1 MKLTEEMD
9 VEDVPKTKGDDVL
22 VNKSLETGGIVGP
35 PEGNSKSFTSIGQS
49 GINGGNNETIING
62 NASPDSPSDVNAI
75 GFEVESYGESDIPMP
90 PTNCSDNKVV
100 ANISESNDCSK
111 VNNGTSS
118 NIEISSDIEK
128 FDNENSNAEAEITH
142 DSSHLSEE
150 FELRLSDDEDGND
163 EISHSRNALS
173 NNGEA
178 VTSTTGDS
186 TSKPRYF
193 GQISKEEAET
203 SESGSGD
210 SKEKGKCDL
219 EDTLENKIVREKTED
234 LCSGGRDTLENTG
247 DGLKIADSDKHPSSL
262 DEESMLLEGKD
273 SKSETFLPDRA
284 QEGVCEEVTSPG
296 TSLKEPLGLS
306 LEDKLEAEL
315 EAELAAEIIAAQK
328 QDEDAKDP
336 PCSSDKLP
344 NDSQSASASV
354 EDNVAVKSSSDDKDI
369 KVSTSPPLSDERK
382 VKVKQEVKREVEEK
396 HKVEQSDVE
405 IKQEVQDN
413 KTANTLP
420 GKAEKEVQIKEE
432 PDDTSDEKVQFND
445 WKETFEAHENFDLLK
460 EERQSD
466 ENLVRV
472 KDDKEISVGVAT
484 SKKEENDH
492 EEGDLDKSIRHCKE
506 DVSVESVTSKNGS
519 VAMTGTSAKE
529 VENVSDVPNITAD
542 CASLKSSNADVTSEI
557 SENSDVCGIKD
568 TAEEV
573 EALEDN
579 VPVPLAKD
587 GDKDDEPKTV
597 EQDLDREGIL
607 SVSNDLGCVSS
618 EGSQN
623 QESGDTGVNTSK
635 SEDEG
640 KRLEGRVVSEG
651 SPLRLLSDERSTEC
665 DKEGADDSE
674 KSPSNPQQISVPDVD
689 KEIEDKEDLPNPALH
704 AASEPDSPASG
715 NDYDFPIAASREESD
730 SSVSGDDCRGTIDDD
745 FNTNCEKSPAIV
757 SKTNTSADSVRVS
770 GADKVLNSQFTDSN
784 ISVSPTFCD
793 STAQDSFSADDTDS
807 QEYNMNSIAKGYNSD
822 LSSRKRPLSHSED
835 DSCDSYRSKK
845 FNQLSE
851 SNETSDA
858 SNSVSDIHHEGGHKR
873 PADTL
878 IDSESKKLRGSDDS
892 YSKKFSSFSNIS
904 GINKNSSDLSIGK
917 PVDLPF
923 LRSLHGKTLS
933 EMSRSDLEELV
944 LQKVCEAITERS
956 TVGELR
962 VRCLTLERRQEKE
975 NEKFNKLRK
984 QMTELSLVMKK
995 YMEQQKLNKP
1005 APPIKVTRS
1014 VGLQVFPCQGSHCHK
1029 APVIKYVQPTAAVNA
1044 TPTKPDTVPDPSS
1057 QKTPLKS
1064 PQPVGNVFTSSD
1076 PPALVPT
1083 GTQNACKV
1091 QTPTRPIASTPIRPA
1106 VTPQR
1111 VAVPPLCQIP
1121 GARPRLNIP
1130 SSVPSLSPQF
1140 IPIQPKQPTP
1150 NKPPTPQTSQSA
1162 VTTSLAVN
1170 DVEVIDIIDKGDQSK
1185 RTAEVQISP
1194 QQQQYQ
1200 QKQAQNAAAQSL
1212 AGNTGMTVQLIPS
1225 QTLSTSTYPQLVV
1238 PPQNVRPRMILTSA
1252 AQATA
1257 VRGSMKLLV
1266 KANNVLFPLQTHGTT
1281 VPNGVVQQVFTNAN
1295 ANNRTTTVA
1304 TVRPLQNTQVH
1315 PAPLP
1320 NLPSAQANNP
1330 AWKQVPPKPNLKI
1343 QHQNNGIVLSWNMA
1357 LSPIYAEIDSYQLFA
1372 YQEGSA
1378 PPSASLWKKVG
1389 DVKAL
1394 PLPMACTLTQFVEG
1408 HRYHFTVRAVDKH
1421 GRVGPFSQQGSI
1433 RLGN

>member
-203 SESGSGD
+203 SES
-210 SKEKGKCDL
+210 
-219 EDTLENKIVREKTED
+219 
-234 LCSGGRDTLENTG
+234 
-247 DGLKIADSDKHPSSL
+247 
-262 DEESMLLEGKD
+262 
-273 SKSETFLPDRA
+273 
-284 QEGVCEEVTSPG
+284 
-296 TSLKEPLGLS
+296 
-306 LEDKLEAEL
+306 
-315 EAELAAEIIAAQK
+315 
-328 QDEDAKDP
+328 
-336 PCSSDKLP
+336 
-344 NDSQSASASV
+344 
-354 EDNVAVKSSSDDKDI
+354 
-369 KVSTSPPLSDERK
+369 
-382 VKVKQEVKREVEEK
+382 
-396 HKVEQSDVE
+396 
-405 IKQEVQDN
+405 
-413 KTANTLP
+413 
-420 GKAEKEVQIKEE
+420 
-432 PDDTSDEKVQFND
+432 
-445 WKETFEAHENFDLLK
+445 
-460 EERQSD
+460 
-466 ENLVRV
+466 
-472 KDDKEISVGVAT
+472 
-484 SKKEENDH
+484 
-492 EEGDLDKSIRHCKE
+492 
-506 DVSVESVTSKNGS
+506 
-519 VAMTGTSAKE
+519 
-529 VENVSDVPNITAD
+529 
-542 CASLKSSNADVTSEI
+542 
-557 SENSDVCGIKD
+557 
-568 TAEEV
+568 
-573 EALEDN
+573 
-579 VPVPLAKD
+579 
-587 GDKDDEPKTV
+587 
-597 EQDLDREGIL
+597 
-607 SVSNDLGCVSS
+607 
-618 EGSQN
+618 
-623 QESGDTGVNTSK
+623 
-635 SEDEG
+635 
-640 KRLEGRVVSEG
+640 
-651 SPLRLLSDERSTEC
+651 
-665 DKEGADDSE
+665 
-674 KSPSNPQQISVPDVD
+674 
-689 KEIEDKEDLPNPALH
+689 
-704 AASEPDSPASG
+704 
-715 NDYDFPIAASREESD
+715 
-730 SSVSGDDCRGTIDDD
+730 
-745 FNTNCEKSPAIV
+745 
-757 SKTNTSADSVRVS
+757 
-770 GADKVLNSQFTDSN
+770 
-784 ISVSPTFCD
+784 
-793 STAQDSFSADDTDS
+793 
-807 QEYNMNSIAKGYNSD
+807 GYNSD